1 MRDRGRTTRVLER
14 RAVVLP
20 ALVGVLTLGSL
31 AACSSDD
38 DSCAPEST
46 PATAAAQDDGPDRV
60 SMRQGVPSNVEIDRE
75 EYRFGIRGVAGSCRV
90 TFTVLHD
97 GEETSHTAEP
107 AAEVEAAGVEWVVT
121 ELSDDPARIVLHRAP

>member
-1 MRDRGRTTRVLER
+1 MTGVGVR
-14 RAVVLP
+14 RAGLLP
-20 ALVGVLTLGSL
+20 AVVSALALGSL
-31 AACSSDD
+31 AACTQDD
-38 DSCAPEST
+38 DACAPEST
-46 PATAAAQDDGPDRV
+46 PATAAAADGGPDRV
-60 SMRQGVPSNVEIDRE
+60 SMRQGVPSNVEIDGE

-121 ELSDDPARIVLHRAP
+121 ELADDPARVVLRRAP